1 MRNYYAR
8 SDRLKDTILIDYLY
22 GEDIKIPPP
31 DERLVDFG
39 ERIPK
44 LASPI
49 SAYLLE
55 IWGFISAYSPVF
67 RAKLE
72 SPAKDEWLDMQM
84 EKSNLI
90 GSLQD
95 IWERL
100 AITGEVCLVA
110 LPSDGLTYRIKQFE
124 YSEFIPDYDELG
136 KLVAVRVKSVSGDYS
151 YRMEVTD
158 KYYRVYEKVRL
169 DFIGDV
175 PYTDYPHSYGFVPA
189 AIIYNN
195 KSLASEGYSD
205 FDETTIDLAIELIRQ
220 TAIPS
225 LNFRYFGRPWIIS
238 PDPKETR
245 KAIVKR
251 DVVLQAEAS
260 EDGGNPTAL
269 SIPAVPDNLY
279 EYLEILAKNFYQQM
293 GLSYVRD
300 ATSFSAASS
309 LALKII
315 YAQSIRTAEDKMKMI
330 TSGIVDLLQKLLRMA
345 ATDGILLDVF
355 LNDYETYAIKCIPS
369 GEPFPL
375 SPQEKLAQ
383 LSIASQLRDIGI
395 AAEVAL
401 QEFYRDKSSDEILE
415 LLEET

>member
-8 SDRLKDTILIDYLY
+8 PDRLRETILIDYLY
-22 GEDIKIPPP
+22 GADIKIPPP
-31 DERLVDFG
+31 DERLLDFG
-39 ERIPK
+39 ERVPK
-44 LASPI
+44 LSSPI

-67 RAKLE
+67 RAKME
-72 SPAKDEWLDMQM
+72 SPAKDEWLELQL

-90 GSLQD
+90 NSLQD

-124 YSEFIPDYDELG
+124 YSEFVPEYDELG
-136 KLVAVRVKSVSGDYS
+136 KLIAVKVKSVSGDYS
-151 YRMEVTD
+151 YRMDVTAE
-158 KYYRVYEKVRL
+158 YYRVYEKVRL
-169 DFIGDV
+169 EYIGEV

-189 AIIYNN
+189 TVIYNN
-195 KSLASEGYSD
+195 ASLASEGYSD
-205 FDETTIDLAIELIRQ
+205 FDQTTIDIAIELIRQ
-220 TAIPS
+220 TAIPG

-245 KAIVKR
+245 KAITKR

-269 SIPAVPDNLY
+269 SVPAVPSNLY
-279 EYLEILAKNFYQQM
+279 DYLEILAKNFYQQM
-293 GLSYVRD
+293 GLSYVKD
-300 ATSFSAASS
+300 ATAFSGASS

-315 YAQSIRTAEDKMKMI
+315 YAQSIRTAEDKLKMI

-355 LNDYETYAIKCIPS
+355 LNDSETYAVKCVQT

-383 LSIASQLRDIGI
+383 LSLASQLRDIGV
-395 AAEVAL
+395 ATEVAL
-401 QEFYRDKSSDEILE
+401 QEYYRDKATDEILE